1 MIFSNLPFLEND
13 FHKCHKYEKWHWN
26 ISSFSKINICILG
39 FFHEINKPAC
49 HHNLIIISIHIKVK
63 CFARTFAAADI
74 STKSRNVYHYG
85 LLRIHDF
92 ISLNHVSCFFDK
104 SHFFTRFFSDE
115 FFHFSCKIF
124 HKYCLF
130 IFVILDSRVARFLT
144 EFEITE
150 KCHLWQGE
158 IMCMLIVRYWLI
170 L

>member
-1 MIFSNLPFLEND
+1 MAL
-13 FHKCHKYEKWHWN
+13 
-26 ISSFSKINICILG
+26 KIYRVHGFFKKNVCILG

-92 ISLNHVSCFFDK
+92 ISLNHVSCFLDK

-115 FFHFSCKIF
+115 FFHFSCIVYICHFRQQSCQIF
-124 HKYCLF
+124 DRIWDYRKMPF
-130 IFVILDSRVARFLT
+130 MARGD
-144 EFEITE
+144 
-150 KCHLWQGE
+150 H
-158 IMCMLIVRYWLI
+158 MSMLIKAS
-170 L
+170 